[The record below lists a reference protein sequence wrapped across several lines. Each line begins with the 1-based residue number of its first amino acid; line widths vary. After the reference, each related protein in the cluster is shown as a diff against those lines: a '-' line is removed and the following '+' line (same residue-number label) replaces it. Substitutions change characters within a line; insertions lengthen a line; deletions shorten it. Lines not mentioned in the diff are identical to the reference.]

1 VSRAPVLA
9 APLPPGDTER
19 LVRLAETRAQA
30 GEHADAAR
38 LFEEVVRRPS
48 SPFTDRALV
57 GLTRLLVN
65 PESPDRDYR
74 AAHRVAEQLV
84 REYPESPYASE
95 ARAWR
100 DLLASYLVRSQQLEQ
115 RRQELDDATRELEG
129 RTRRLREADR
139 ELQERTLEVERL
151 NQELKRLKVLDAELE
166 RRTQELEKLSYELD
180 RRNKELERLKRLDL
194 ELEQQK
200 KKP

>member
-30 GEHADAAR
+30 GEHAEAAR

-115 RRQELDDATRELEG
+115 RRQEL
-129 RTRRLREADR
+129 
-139 ELQERTLEVERL
+139 
-151 NQELKRLKVLDAELE
+151 
-166 RRTQELEKLSYELD
+166 EKLSYELD